1 MSGPGRRE
9 RSPQEIPQSMLTY
22 ASGAAF
28 IDRSGAVV
36 AADGG
41 FLAALGLEGR
51 DPTGALRA
59 RAAAQPKLSALLRGE
74 GPDVVQVPGN
84 GGELLELIRH
94 VADGGGLL
102 LLARSGLLQ
111 ERLED
116 ACRAAALSRL
126 AAGVAHDI
134 KNPLNAMALQ
144 LALLSEKL
152 SGQPEAG
159 RAGGPH
165 LASIRE
171 QIGRVNEV
179 VRRYL
184 DVADPAAP
192 LGYTDLG
199 RLLQDVVALLGHELR
214 RRHVE
219 LVLAG
224 PRAGPRT
231 DCDPARVG
239 RLVLVLLAGAIAET
253 PDGGRLEVSLG
264 AEGGEAVL
272 QLVHAA
278 GDGAPD
284 PGYDSGVCAAAAHAL
299 VGSLAEERTDGLAR
313 LALRLPGIERT

>member
-1 MSGPGRRE
+1 
-9 RSPQEIPQSMLTY
+9 MLNY

-28 IDRSGAVV
+28 VDGSGAVL
-36 AADGG
+36 AADAG
-41 FLAALGLEGR
+41 FAAALGLAGG

-59 RAAAQPKLSALLRGE
+59 RAQGQPELAALLRGE
-74 GPDVVQVPGN
+74 GPDQIRLGADGAEP
-84 GGELLELIRH
+84 LELSRH
-94 VADGGGLL
+94 RAAGGALL
-102 LLARSGLLQ
+102 VVRTGRLQ

-144 LALLSEKL
+144 LALLAEKL
-152 SGQPEAG
+152 GAQPGAGESSGS
-159 RAGGPH
+159 H
-165 LASIRE
+165 LASMRD
-171 QIGRVNEV
+171 QIARVDEV

-184 DVADPAAP
+184 DVVDPAAP

-199 RLLQDVVALLGHELR
+199 RLLRDVAALFGHEAR
-214 RRHVE
+214 RRRVD

-231 DCDPARVG
+231 SCDPPRVG
-239 RLVLVLLAGAIAET
+239 RLVLIVLAGAMAGT
-253 PDGGRLEVSLG
+253 PDGGRIEATIG
-264 AEGGEAVL
+264 AEAGEAVL
-272 QLVHAA
+272 RVTHAA

-284 PGYDSGVCAAAAHAL
+284 PGYDSGIGAAAARAL
-299 VGSLAEERTDGLAR
+299 GGSLAEERTQELVR

>member
-1 MSGPGRRE
+1 
-9 RSPQEIPQSMLTY
+9 MLTY

-28 IDRSGAVV
+28 IDRAGVVV
-36 AADGG
+36 AADEG
-41 FLAALGLEGR
+41 FLAALGLKAQ

-59 RAAAQPKLSALLRGE
+59 RAAAEPELAALLRGE
-74 GPDVVQVPGN
+74 GPDALHVSGSGDDGVELFRRAAE
-84 GGELLELIRH
+84 GGALF
-94 VADGGGLL
+94 
-102 LLARSGLLQ
+102 LARCGRLQ

-152 SGQPEAG
+152 TGQPEAG
-159 RAGGPH
+159 AAGGPH

-184 DVADPAAP
+184 DVADPGAP

-199 RLLQDVVALLGHELR
+199 RLLQDVGALLGHEAR
-214 RRHVE
+214 RRRIE
-219 LVLAG
+219 LVLEG

-231 DCDPARVG
+231 ACDPGRVG
-239 RLVLVLLAGAIAET
+239 RLVLVLVAGAMAGT
-253 PDGGRLEVSLG
+253 PDGGRLEATLG
-264 AEGGEAVL
+264 AEGGEVVL
-272 QLVHAA
+272 RLVHAA

-284 PGYDSGVCAAAAHAL
+284 PGYDSGVCAEAARAL
-299 VGSLAEERTDGLAR
+299 VGSLSEERNEGLAR